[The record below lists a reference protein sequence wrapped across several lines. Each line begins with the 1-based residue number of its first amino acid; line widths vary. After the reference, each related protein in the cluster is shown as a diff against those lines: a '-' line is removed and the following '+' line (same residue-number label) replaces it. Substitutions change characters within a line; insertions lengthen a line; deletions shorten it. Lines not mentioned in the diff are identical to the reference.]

1 MIHAVPSE
9 LFFSVSMD
17 RMRDTIRRRHRRR
30 ADREHRA
37 NSESTCEA
45 MKKVGWMPDT
55 SCSTSKRSSFLR
67 VFGNLDDRITDFTA
81 GRIDVSFRN
90 GRLPGEIP

>member
-1 MIHAVPSE
+1 
-9 LFFSVSMD
+9 
-17 RMRDTIRRRHRRR
+17 
-30 ADREHRA
+30 
-37 NSESTCEA
+37 